1 MEVAVSLF
9 NENNKNQEL
18 PYTWVQSVKSLFA
31 PTERAGIKS
40 ASISTTIHL
49 C

>member
-1 MEVAVSLF
+1 MEVAVSLS
-9 NENNKNQEL
+9 NENNKNQKL
-18 PYTWVQSVKSLFA
+18 PCMWVQSVKSLFA

-40 ASISTTIHL
+40 ASISATIHL